1 MIEFSTAPPQ
11 YSAADQADV
20 RRLVRKADLLNVKK
34 NEAIAFLDF
43 IDTATNKVVRLT
55 VASGAPVWTV
65 L

>member
-1 MIEFSTAPPQ
+1 MISLPSSPQQ
-11 YSAADQADV
+11 YSAADQANV
-20 RRLVRKADLLNVKK
+20 RRVVREADLMNVKK